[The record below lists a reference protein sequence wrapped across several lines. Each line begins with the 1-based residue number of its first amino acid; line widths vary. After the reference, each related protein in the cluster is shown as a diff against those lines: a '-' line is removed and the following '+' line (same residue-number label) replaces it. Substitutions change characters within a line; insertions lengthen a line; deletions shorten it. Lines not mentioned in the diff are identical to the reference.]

1 MDYCIPRLR
10 VHMASGTEKETPLT
24 KAERGLYKILSKTS
38 TKTILGECLRIALA
52 KKSNEEFRKVVQQ
65 LKDQVRDA
73 PTLTCQIL
81 GDRAIHLLKQL

>member
-1 MDYCIPRLR
+1 
-10 VHMASGTEKETPLT
+10 MASGV
-24 KAERGLYKILSKTS
+24 KAEAPLSQTERELYKILSKADTE
-38 TKTILGECLRIALA
+38 TLLGECLRIALA

-65 LKDQVRDA
+65 LKDQLRDA

>member
-1 MDYCIPRLR
+1 MPYCIPRLL
-10 VHMASGTEKETPLT
+10 VHMASGV
-24 KAERGLYKILSKTS
+24 KAEAPLSQTERELYKILSKADTE
-38 TKTILGECLRIALA
+38 TLLGECLRIALA

-65 LKDQVRDA
+65 LKDQLRDA